1 MDATKKNS
9 TLKDILGKLG
19 PLLAL
24 VILCIALGIAT
35 GGTFFSAANISNLF
49 RQVPIVALMA
59 VGMLCVILLGGIDL
73 SAGSLLAIGCMASG
87 VMMQKFF
94 DADTLVNS
102 IILILICL
110 LVSTL
115 CGVINGLL
123 LTKLHLPHPFIAT
136 LGMKN
141 ICRGVALLIS
151 GSAAISGFPKAML
164 VIGAKDIITIPVPGG
179 VFAPSW

>member
-59 VGMLCVILLGGIDL
+59 VGMSVCNPAWRYRPVGRFA
-73 SAGSLLAIGCMASG
+73 AGNRLYG
-87 VMMQKFF
+87 FRRY
-94 DADTLVNS
+94 DAEVL
-102 IILILICL
+102 
-110 LVSTL
+110 
-115 CGVINGLL
+115 
-123 LTKLHLPHPFIAT
+123 
-136 LGMKN
+136 
-141 ICRGVALLIS
+141 
-151 GSAAISGFPKAML
+151 
-164 VIGAKDIITIPVPGG
+164 
-179 VFAPSW
+179 